1 MALARLRRST
11 RFVAVL
17 LLASFW
23 GLAHKDSDDA
33 CANALLEAH
42 DESKHVVGAADGD
55 AAEHCAVCHSVRT
68 PRRPFG
74 PAPQLH
80 APLGLA
86 SSADAADARF
96 CRAPALDRIP
106 ARAPPATLT

>member
-1 MALARLRRST
+1 MALARLRRSA
-11 RFVAVL
+11 RLVATL

-33 CANALLEAH
+33 CAKTFLEAH
-42 DESKHVVGAADGD
+42 DASKHVVAATGGD

-74 PAPQLH
+74 PAPQLQ
-80 APLGLA
+80 APLGLTACADVSEA
-86 SSADAADARF
+86 SF

-106 ARAPPATLT
+106 ARAPPATLI